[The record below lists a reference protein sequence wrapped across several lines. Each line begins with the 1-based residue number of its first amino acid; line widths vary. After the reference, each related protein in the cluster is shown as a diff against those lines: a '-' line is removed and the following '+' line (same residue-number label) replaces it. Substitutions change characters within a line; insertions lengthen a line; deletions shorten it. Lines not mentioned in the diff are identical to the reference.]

1 MGQVAYSCR
10 YDVHN
15 WNWRVNPAGWVWYSL
30 LYHCYQTMLR
40 DRSLFQTCMQPQKLK
55 INATPGY
62 FTESFFL
69 WFCFYVLA
77 CQGWSLEFQQRNNSK
92 NNTYHVQKCSYSVI
106 GEGYVYS
113 CFFQALSL
121 QNKLINLYFSSQ
133 NPKVRW
139 TAGLKHL
146 LRGFKAQYLLQD
158 RREHWNAW
166 CYPATEEQ
174 SGYGCD
180 LHSCDPHYF
189 PFFFPFQGKAN

>member
-1 MGQVAYSCR
+1 
-10 YDVHN
+10 
-15 WNWRVNPAGWVWYSL
+15 
-30 LYHCYQTMLR
+30 MLR

-62 FTESFFL
+62 FTESFVL

-139 TAGLKHL
+139 TAWLKHL
-146 LRGFKAQYLLQD
+146 LHGFKAQYLLQD

-189 PFFFPFQGKAN
+189 PFFFFLFKVKLTKVSGKDMAFGGQNQIMQRFGKSIMPCA